1 MLREKGNS
9 SFLRPQTR
17 DKCCKCLDKD
27 LAVPGQR
34 LPWQHLTLK
43 IWFSFSSHEENVTT
57 YVKELWEE
65 FLLTVLFCCRIKAL
79 LLEDALWGH
88 HAAGYYWDN
97 ECSSQWP
104 RGLWKSVSSLCVW
117 RTGLGD
123 LSLQALPQHVLW
135 CLVCLKMCSNSH
147 FVDPI
152 KGLVVHMQKHSKLW
166 LSSSGSQQ
174 WNQITRLF
182 LVDLYKRYQIRNYS
196 ATLSIPILLQ
206 CSSPHLYH
214 HSMFYWES

>member
-1 MLREKGNS
+1 MGVPGWLMCGWSFLLMSQILISECHMLREKGNS

-104 RGLWKSVSSLCVW
+104 RGLWKSVSSLCVSVENW
-117 RTGLGD
+117 VGTSQSTSITTACALM
-123 LSLQALPQHVLW
+123 LSVPKNV
-135 CLVCLKMCSNSH
+135 
-147 FVDPI
+147 F
-152 KGLVVHMQKHSKLW
+152 KLT
-166 LSSSGSQQ
+166 LCGP
-174 WNQITRLF
+174 
-182 LVDLYKRYQIRNYS
+182 YKRAS
-196 ATLSIPILLQ
+196 
-206 CSSPHLYH
+206 CSHA
-214 HSMFYWES
+214 EAQ